1 MALTP
6 GSRLG
11 PYEILGPLGAGGM
24 GEVYRAKDP
33 RLGRDVA
40 IKVLPER
47 RAKDPDALARFE
59 REARAVAA
67 LSHPNILAIHDLGT
81 DRDVFF
87 VVTELLEGETLR
99 SRLSGSALPWRKAA
113 EIGIP
118 IAEGLAGAHFKGIVH
133 RDLKPDN
140 IFLTS
145 DGRVKVL
152 DFGLARLAPVIA
164 FQEQTSAPTT
174 PADTEPGT
182 VMGSVGYMSPEQVR
196 SLPTDARSDIFSMGC
211 VLYEMVTGN
220 RAFSR
225 KTAAET
231 MTAILNED
239 PPDVSESG
247 KQVPLALNRLIRR
260 CLEKNPE
267 ERLQAARDL
276 AFDLKVLLSDSEI
289 SKSSAASSGAAMA
302 PEEQPEKPAA
312 PKPPAGPAPTRNRRG
327 YLYAAVVGLSVLL
340 VGGGF
345 FLRRMREAQ
354 RFRAVIARLE
364 SAAGNGRLD
373 EVYDQLRDSGLDLG
387 DPRLAELARR
397 VAGTL
402 SIESDSPEATAAATR
417 VEPIARFASRQP
429 ATIGRTPFAGRRL
442 VAGEYLVRLTAPRA
456 NPLDLLVRVEPGK
469 DARVSRKL
477 LPTGWAPDGMVL
489 VDEGTSPIEPKG
501 TAIPEFLMDRYEV
514 TNAQFLKFVA
524 AGGYRDQTYWPETL
538 VVNGRPAPWVSAMP
552 AFVDR
557 TGLSGPRFWSG
568 GTYPEGKGDHP
579 VVGVSWY
586 EATAYGRWV
595 GKDLPSGAQWWR
607 AALGETGGAFP
618 WGNDV
623 KTTDLR
629 ANFGLVGTRPVGSY
643 PLGVSPFGCFDMAGN
658 VREWLRDPA
667 PDAAHRTVVGG
678 SWEDDGYMFE
688 QSHAESFDP
697 GFAGGA
703 IGFRLVMPVP
713 GRR

>member
-1 MALTP
+1 MSLASGT
-6 GSRLG
+6 RLG
-11 PYEILGPLGAGGM
+11 PYEIVSPLGAGGM

-67 LSHPNILAIHDLGT
+67 LSHPNILAIHDLGM

-99 SRLSGSALPWRKAA
+99 SRVAGSALPWRKAA
-113 EIGIP
+113 EIGLAIT
-118 IAEGLAGAHFKGIVH
+118 EGLAGAHFKGIVH

-152 DFGLARLAPVIA
+152 DFGLARLAPMTS
-164 FQEQTSAPTT
+164 FQTSAPTT
-174 PADTEPGT
+174 PVETAPGT

-196 SLPTDARSDIFSMGC
+196 GLPTDVRSDIFSMGC

-225 KTAAET
+225 ETAAET

-247 KQVPLALNRLIRR
+247 RQIPLALNRLIRH

-267 ERLQAARDL
+267 ERLQSARDL
-276 AFDLKVLLSDSEI
+276 AFDLKVILSDSEI
-289 SKSSAASSGAAMA
+289 SKSSPASGGAAMA
-302 PEEQPEKPAA
+302 PEERLEVSTAQEPSAGWA
-312 PKPPAGPAPTRNRRG
+312 PVRKKRA
-327 YLYAAVVGLSVLL
+327 YLYGAVVGLVVLL
-340 VGGGF
+340 LIGGF
-345 FLRRMREAQ
+345 FVRRMREAQ
-354 RFRAVIARLE
+354 RFRVVITHLE

-373 EVYDQLRDSGLDLG
+373 EVYDQLRDSGLDLS
-387 DPRLAELARR
+387 DPRLAGLAKR

-402 SIESDSPEATAAATR
+402 SIESDPPEAAVAATR
-417 VEPIARFASRQP
+417 VEPIARFASHQP
-429 ATIGRTPFAGRRL
+429 ATIGRTPITGRPF
-442 VAGEYLVRLTAPRA
+442 VAGEYLVRLTAGGA
-456 NPLDLLVRVEPGK
+456 NSLDLLVRVELGK
-469 DARVSRKL
+469 DVHVSRRL

-501 TAIPEFLMDRYEV
+501 AAIPAFLVDRYEV
-514 TNAQFLKFVA
+514 TNAQFLKFVS
-524 AGGYRDQTYWPETL
+524 AGGYRDQTPWPETL
-538 VVNGRPAPWVSAMP
+538 VVNGRPTPWVSAMT

-557 TGLSGPRFWSG
+557 SGLPGPRLWSG

-595 GKDLPSGAQWWR
+595 GKDLPSRQQWWR
-607 AALGETGGAFP
+607 AAQGETGGAFP

-643 PLGVSPFGCFDMAGN
+643 PLGVSTFGCFDMAGN
-658 VREWLRDPA
+658 VREWLRDTA

-678 SWEDDGYMFE
+678 SWEDPAYMFE
-688 QSHAESFDP
+688 PSHAEAFDP
-697 GFAGGA
+697 AFASA
-703 IGFRLVMPVP
+703 AVGFRLVMPVP